1 MKALLI
7 GALALAA
14 APGSAHADYP
24 AKPVKIIVPLAA
36 GGPTDILTRIIA
48 QPLAERLGQPVLV
61 DNRPGAGGNIGAE
74 FVAKSAPD
82 GYTLFMGTSGPLAI
96 NVTLYGKLPFDP
108 QRDFAPVILV
118 ASAPFVVAANP
129 SVPAGSLEELVT
141 LAKQRPGKLNYGSV
155 TGSASHLATE
165 LFKSMAG
172 IDIQH
177 VPYKGAA
184 PATNDLI
191 AGQIDLSFA
200 STPGVLQHVTS
211 GKLKALGVTGRR
223 RVAQLPDVPTLAES
237 GLKGYEASVWYGV
250 VAPAKTP
257 RDIVLRL
264 NAEITKL
271 MEEAATRQRMAAG
284 DFEAAGS
291 TPEEFARF
299 ILAETVKWG
308 KVVKA
313 SGARAD

>member
-7 GALALAA
+7 AALALAA

-48 QPLAERLGQPVLV
+48 QPLAGRLGQPVLV

-129 SVPAGSLEELVT
+129 TVPAGSLEELVT

-200 STPGVLQHVTS
+200 STPGVLQYVGS

-223 RVAQLPDVPTLAES
+223 RVAQLPEVPTLAES

-264 NAEITKL
+264 NAEITKI
-271 MEEAATRQRMAAG
+271 MEEGATRQRMAAG

-291 TPEEFARF
+291 TPEGFARF
-299 ILAETVKWG
+299 IRAETVKWG